1 LLGERAAGREAEIG
15 PGAGSR
21 LRTRRPH
28 GDAMSYLTLFTIPKG
43 FADPHV
49 SLIQR
54 NALASWRALGPEV
67 EVLVMGDDPG
77 VAEAAHEYGA
87 THIGELATNEFG
99 TPLLDFA
106 FAKAAS
112 VGSGEV
118 LCYTNAD
125 IVLLDDFVGAVR
137 RLPRPPHLGIGR
149 RWDCDV
155 TTVLDFSDGGAT
167 LREWA
172 HREGKLDLGRGSDFF
187 VFNSDTDFGLPPFAV
202 GRPGWD
208 NWMIGRALELG
219 FPLIDM
225 TPSVTAIHQNHDY
238 RHVSGSPS
246 SSSWEGPEAQRN
258 RELITGIDRY
268 THNPYNATLLLTPQG
283 LRRPRTLRHLRARL
297 EAFVALA
304 PVARPLHRL
313 IRLLRRES

>member
-1 LLGERAAGREAEIG
+1 
-15 PGAGSR
+15 
-21 LRTRRPH
+21 
-28 GDAMSYLTLFTIPKG
+28 MSYLTLFTIPKG

-67 EVLVMGDDPG
+67 EVLVLGDDPG
-77 VAEAAHEYGA
+77 VAQAAGEYGA
-87 THIGELATNEFG
+87 IHIGEVATNEFG

-106 FAKAAS
+106 FATAAAR
-112 VGSGEV
+112 GSGEV
-118 LCYTNAD
+118 LCYANAD
-125 IVLLDDFVGAVR
+125 IILLDDFLAALR
-137 RLPRPPHLGIGR
+137 RLPREPHLGIGR

-155 TTVLDFSDGGAT
+155 TTALDFAEPGAAAS

-172 HREGKLDLGRGSDFF
+172 HREGTLDLGRGSDYF
-187 VFNSDTDFGLPPFAV
+187 VFNADTDFALPPFAV

-208 NWMIGRALELG
+208 NWMIGRALELR

-238 RHVSGSPS
+238 GHVAGSPS
-246 SSSWEGPEAQRN
+246 KSWEGPEAQRN
-258 RELITGIDRY
+258 RGLITAIDRY
-268 THNPYNATLLLTPQG
+268 THNPYNATLLLTPDG
-283 LRRPRTLRHLRARL
+283 LRPARSLKHLRARL
-297 EAFVALA
+297 EAFVTLR

-313 IRLLRRES
+313 IRLLRPPK